1 VRDGERSGKDGVGGG
16 GKLNVSETSME
27 ALGGV
32 AGGRVASMTT
42 DVGFMLSEALR
53 AMGIKYAFGIVGG
66 GVAHLVSGLSRAG
79 IELIH
84 VRHEAAAAFMALE
97 SYIAT
102 GVPGLV
108 FTTTG
113 PGLTNALTGI
123 VASSWEGG
131 NIIVLAGA
139 SDSSRDTSPFQQTG
153 SQAISS
159 VRASLA
165 PHALLN
171 ATYARGPNCIYA
183 ALDRWADATRH
194 TKNHVGLCLV
204 PLSVQRQKC
213 APYQARSAKAPAAP
227 SLTSSDTQELAA
239 QLQTG
244 QTAIWAGFGAR
255 HARSELLSVAEAL
268 DANVVLSPRAKGVF
282 PERHPLCRGT
292 TGFAGTPDAHALLR
306 DLDNLLVLGTRLSEF
321 TSFWASEFRPRN
333 PTIHVDRD
341 ATAFGHGFLG
351 ARVLRVQAE
360 VKSFLTQLQEHL
372 PPPRV
377 RYAPHLP
384 TSSARDGDDDE
395 VHGIHPA
402 VVMATIQAIVVDS
415 ERGIVGTEA
424 GNAFAWGTQALR
436 FGVPDYRVSTSFG
449 SMGHFATGLL
459 GAALNTGRL
468 VLSIVGDGAMLM
480 NSELSTA
487 AKYRIPSV
495 WVVLNDAGYGMIRH
509 GFEAVNLPA
518 IDLNIPRVD
527 FVAFARSVGAEGRRA
542 NTSRELSDALNDAM
556 ETRGPYV
563 IDVRVD
569 PRVAPPFDGR
579 NKNIRASTEEQKWR
593 G

>member
-1 VRDGERSGKDGVGGG
+1 MLVSQTDIDVTQEAVGG
-16 GKLNVSETSME
+16 
-27 ALGGV
+27 
-32 AGGRVASMTT
+32 TT
-42 DVGFMLSEALR
+42 DVGLMLGEALR

-79 IELIH
+79 IKLIH

-139 SDSSRDTSPFQQTG
+139 SDNSRDTAPFQHTG
-153 SQAISS
+153 SHAISS
-159 VRASLA
+159 VRSSLA
-165 PHALLN
+165 PQALLN
-171 ATYARGPNCIYA
+171 ATYARGPNCIYE
-183 ALDRWADATRH
+183 ALGRWSDATQQA
-194 TKNHVGLCLV
+194 KNHVGLCLV

-213 APYQARSAKAPAAP
+213 APYRPLTAKTPATP
-227 SLTSSDTQELAA
+227 TLTPADTQAIAA

-255 HARSELLSVAEAL
+255 HAGGELLRVAEAL
-268 DANVVLSPRAKGVF
+268 GAKVVLSPRAKGVF

-292 TGFAGTPDAHALLR
+292 TGFGGTHDANALLQNV
-306 DLDNLLVLGTRLSEF
+306 DNLLVLGTRLSEF
-321 TSFWASEFRPRN
+321 TSLWASEFRPRN
-333 PTIHVDRD
+333 PTIHVDLD

-351 ARVLRVQAE
+351 ARVMRVQAE
-360 VKSFLTQLQEHL
+360 VRCFLAQLHAHL
-372 PPPRV
+372 PPATVTYALPPLKPSALDRRSEPR
-377 RYAPHLP
+377 
-384 TSSARDGDDDE
+384 
-395 VHGIHPA
+395 GIHPA
-402 VVMATIQAIVVDS
+402 AVMAIIQEVVVDGG
-415 ERGIVGTEA
+415 RGIVGTEA
-424 GNAFAWGTQALR
+424 GNAFAWGTHALR
-436 FGVPDYRVSTSFG
+436 FGAPDYRVSTSFG

-480 NSELSTA
+480 NTELSTA

-509 GFEAVNLPA
+509 GFEAVNLPP
-518 IDLNIPRVD
+518 IDLDIPRVD
-527 FVAFARSVGAEGRRA
+527 FVDFARSVGADGCFA
-542 NTSRELSDALNDAM
+542 NTSEELTVALGEAM
-556 ETRGPYV
+556 KTRGPYV

-569 PRVAPPFDGR
+569 PSVAPPFDGR
-579 NKNIRASTEEQKWR
+579 NKNLRAATQDPQWR

>member
-1 VRDGERSGKDGVGGG
+1 
-16 GKLNVSETSME
+16 M
-27 ALGGV
+27 LG
-32 AGGRVASMTT
+32 
-42 DVGFMLSEALR
+42 EALR

-97 SYIAT
+97 SYLAT

-131 NIIVLAGA
+131 NIIVIAGA
-139 SDSSRDTSPFQQTG
+139 SDTSRDTAPFQQT
-153 SQAISS
+153 SSHAISS
-159 VRASLA
+159 VRSSLA
-165 PHALLN
+165 PHASLN
-171 ATYARGPNCIYA
+171 ATCARGPNCIYDALGRWSEA
-183 ALDRWADATRH
+183 AQQA
-194 TKNHVGLCLV
+194 KNHVGLCLV
-204 PLSVQRQKC
+204 PLSVQRQTC
-213 APYQARSAKAPAAP
+213 EPYRPRATKTSAAP
-227 SLTSSDTQELAA
+227 TLTSADTRALAS

-255 HARSELLSVAEAL
+255 HAGSELLQVAEAL
-268 DANVVLSPRAKGVF
+268 DAKVVLSPRAKGVF

-292 TGFAGTPDAHALLR
+292 TGFAGTPTANALLR
-306 DLDNLLVLGTRLSEF
+306 DVDNLLVLGTRLSEF
-321 TSFWASEFRPRN
+321 TSFWSSEFRPRN
-333 PTIHVDRD
+333 PTIHVDWD

-360 VKSFLTQLQEHL
+360 VRSFLRQVREHL
-372 PPPRV
+372 PPATLK
-377 RYAPHLP
+377 YAPP
-384 TSSARDGDDDE
+384 PQGPGAPGKPDEARG
-395 VHGIHPA
+395 VHPA
-402 VVMATIQAIVVDS
+402 DVMAVIQEVVV
-415 ERGIVGTEA
+415 EGGRCIVGTEA
-424 GNAFAWGTQALR
+424 GNAFAWGTHALR
-436 FGVPDYRVSTSFG
+436 FGAPDYRVSTSFG
-449 SMGHFATGLL
+449 AMGHFTTGLL

-518 IDLNIPRVD
+518 IDLDIPRVD
-527 FVAFARSVGAEGRRA
+527 FVAFARSVGADGCAA
-542 NTSRELSDALNDAM
+542 NTSRELGLALVKAL

-569 PRVAPPFDGR
+569 PFVAPPFDGR
-579 NKNIRASTEEQKWR
+579 NKNIRAATAEPQWR